1 MAEDDDNSSSSKP
14 QLSFSSSLTD
24 IHSEVGR
31 RGSGEKTRISNREV
45 VINVG
50 SQSKRGRGRPRLTD
64 EEKQRRKELR
74 EMGLIKRSKRRTK
87 EGNHLWVWSWVWSYD
102 VNILPRTLISFD
114 VEDLCLKIIY

>member
-50 SQSKRGRGRPRLTD
+50 SQSKRGRGRPRLSD

-87 EGNHLWVWSWVWSYD
+87 EGNHLWVWSYD